1 MMSEI
6 SAAALSSQPT
16 LPSAQAIA
24 EMAIAAL
31 EEIKGE
37 QIEAFDTSAITPL
50 FERVVIASGNSTRQ
64 VKALARNVVD
74 QAKKLSIPVVGVEG
88 EEAGEWVLVD
98 LGSVI
103 VHVMLPPVR
112 HYYRLEELWGMPP
125 ATRVAASTHTA
136 PGASLLPP
144 GGALGNATSHPS
156 SRVDPYRPTTAAHPP
171 SAIPPSVTSCGWP
184 AHAPPFSPFTPSA
197 TARRSGSALV
207 LPTMRDGS
215 PQSGR

>member
-136 PGASLLPP
+136 PK
-144 GGALGNATSHPS
+144 
-156 SRVDPYRPTTAAHPP
+156 R
-171 SAIPPSVTSCGWP
+171 
-184 AHAPPFSPFTPSA
+184 
-197 TARRSGSALV
+197 
-207 LPTMRDGS
+207 LPTPQVPS
-215 PQSGR
+215 PPA